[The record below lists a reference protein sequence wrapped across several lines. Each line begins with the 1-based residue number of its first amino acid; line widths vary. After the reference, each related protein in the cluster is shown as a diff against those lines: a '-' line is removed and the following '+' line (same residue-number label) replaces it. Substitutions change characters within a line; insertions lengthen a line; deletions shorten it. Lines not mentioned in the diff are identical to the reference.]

1 MMKTLYFIIAL
12 INLCQLTT
20 IFSDELNSLSI
31 EQKTKT
37 YYILNE
43 LEKNLYDSE
52 IILNFPNK
60 QTKSYRIH
68 TLKSLLDST
77 LNTESLENEYK
88 LLNSSFPDLKTTKI
102 DNPVINFFSEI
113 DGKRIASF
121 KCRSLKIGKMLFGP
135 FEIPSN
141 KILIDSPIMIYY

>member
-1 MMKTLYFIIAL
+1 MKTLYFIIAL

-68 TLKSLLDST
+68 GF
-77 LNTESLENEYK
+77 LNTY

-102 DNPVINFFSEI
+102 DNETINANV
-113 DGKRIASF
+113 G
-121 KCRSLKIGKMLFGP
+121 L
-135 FEIPSN
+135 
-141 KILIDSPIMIYY
+141 